1 MGITRNWI
9 HSELGSPGFR
19 DPHVFFEAKAKK
31 KRPARRCGL
40 GPLSAEEEHCQA
52 QPPCGPCFRSRRKSR
67 GGQVVFVGSVWWIVS
82 LCIFGDSLCSWP
94 SRILWRK
101 GFDKHHKQEFNSRAA
116 QKKVCL
122 YNPMDGAEPQQ
133 IETAR
138 SLCCVQY
145 PSTNSTRLEGIR
157 VDTHKNYY
165 RVCT

>member
-1 MGITRNWI
+1 MRITMNRESLGIGIAWI
-9 HSELGSPGFR
+9 SWPSRILRGKSQKR
-19 DPHVFFEAKAKK
+19 
-31 KRPARRCGL
+31 KRPARCGL

-52 QPPCGPCFRSRRKSR
+52 QPPCGPCFRSRKKS
-67 GGQVVFVGSVWWIVS
+67 QVVFVGSVWRIVS
-82 LCIFGDSLCSWP
+82 LCIFGDTLCSWP